1 VLKILADYCLYYGA
15 FSREKFT
22 GIDFL
27 NFAEFAM
34 HSAGVCIR
42 EFASAQCVG
51 QTQLGASFPLKGK

>member
-15 FSREKFT
+15 FSREKFA
-22 GIDFL
+22 GIDLL

-42 EFASAQCVG
+42 GFASAKGVG
-51 QTQLGASFPLKGK
+51 QTQLGASFPLRGK